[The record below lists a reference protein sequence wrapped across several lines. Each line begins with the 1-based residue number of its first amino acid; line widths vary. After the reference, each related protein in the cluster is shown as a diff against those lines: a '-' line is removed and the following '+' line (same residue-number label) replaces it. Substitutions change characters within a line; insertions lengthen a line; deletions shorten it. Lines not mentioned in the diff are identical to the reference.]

1 MAFPC
6 NQFAGQEP
14 GNSEDIVCFMGERKV
29 KFDMFEKI
37 DVNGDSAHPLWKFLK
52 ASYIL
57 SEDKLYKCYSLMLL
71 IKNKFKSEDNI
82 YLLSQFHY

>member
-1 MAFPC
+1 MLFIGLRILAFPC

-52 ASYIL
+52 V
-57 SEDKLYKCYSLMLL
+57 D
-71 IKNKFKSEDNI
+71 
-82 YLLSQFHY
+82 YLLLFITFNKV

>member
-1 MAFPC
+1 MLFIGLRILAFPC

-37 DVNGDSAHPLWKFLK
+37 DVNGDSAG
-52 ASYIL
+52 L
-57 SEDKLYKCYSLMLL
+57 SIAKEF
-71 IKNKFKSEDNI
+71 IKSN
-82 YLLSQFHY
+82 Q

>member
-1 MAFPC
+1 MLQNVSKYSIYFIYPILGLRILAFPC

-52 ASYIL
+52 ASDFL
-57 SEDKLYKCYSLMLL
+57 S
-71 IKNKFKSEDNI
+71 I
-82 YLLSQFHY
+82 